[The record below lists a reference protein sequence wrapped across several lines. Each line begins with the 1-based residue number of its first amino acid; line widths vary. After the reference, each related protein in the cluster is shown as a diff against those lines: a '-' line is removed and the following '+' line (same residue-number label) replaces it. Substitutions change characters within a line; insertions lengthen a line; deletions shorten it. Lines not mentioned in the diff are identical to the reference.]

1 MSPALRRLVPAALIA
16 GGLVVWAIGLFADP
30 LGVGGV
36 PGFNWKQVLVAEAGV
51 AAILGGVLW
60 TLRTPRS

>member
-1 MSPALRRLVPAALIA
+1 MSPVARRLVPAALIA
-16 GGLVVWAIGLFADP
+16 GGLLMWAVGLFADP

-36 PGFNWKQVLVAEAGV
+36 PGFNWKQVVLAEAGV
-51 AAILGGVLW
+51 AAILVGVLW